1 MYDDVD
7 RRRQLLLDL
16 CRVNRTLDQAG
27 LENAAAGWKALEQQ
41 MVHEASVLLR
51 SARHQPVLW
60 SYQRDATSFKC
71 RLQINDRS
79 SSSVHQIRGRHL
91 EDFLVEYTNKVNEYV
106 FDEMIGSIDA
116 DEVVSFDVDGREIN
130 PYINED
136 VLKDS
141 FMEATSNVDTDI
153 IMEYA
158 DEAMSEVGVN

>member
-1 MYDDVD
+1 MSKKNKNQNSELIEKLNEIQSQLNDIKSDAGIVVEEAD
-7 RRRQLLLDL
+7 IVFTRQ
-16 CRVNRTLDQAG
+16 Q
-27 LENAAAGWKALEQQ
+27 
-41 MVHEASVLLR
+41 
-51 SARHQPVLW
+51 
-60 SYQRDATSFKC
+60 
-71 RLQINDRS
+71 
-79 SSSVHQIRGRHL
+79 L
-91 EDFLVEYTNKVNEYV
+91 EDFLVEYTNKVNEFV
-106 FDEMIGSIDA
+106 FDEMFGSLDA